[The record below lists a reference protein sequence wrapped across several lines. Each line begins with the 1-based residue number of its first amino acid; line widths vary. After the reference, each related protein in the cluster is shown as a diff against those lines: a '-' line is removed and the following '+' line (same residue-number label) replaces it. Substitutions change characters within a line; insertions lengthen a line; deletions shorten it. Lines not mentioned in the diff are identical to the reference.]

1 MKDIAPI
8 LKSLGL
14 LDSEVKTYLL
24 ALENGPGTVL
34 DLAKSTKL
42 SRQAV
47 YVAINAL
54 TERGL
59 MSSALRGK
67 KRFYAAERPS
77 KLLAYAKRHESE
89 MKERVQDL
97 QQILPELE
105 LQIGGERPTV
115 RVFEGKEGIR
125 AIIADMGESRPKQ
138 TNEIADLQAMN
149 TILTPEDLKPMR
161 LELKRFGTKVRGIY
175 AGPATGKTVE
185 ADRYFLPKE
194 LSGFKSDITVYDDK
208 IALVT
213 FEGKMY
219 SVLIESANLAKALRT
234 LFELAFRGVKD
245 FKEK

>member
-14 LDSEVKTYLL
+14 LDSEVKTYLS
-24 ALENGPGTVL
+24 AMENGPGTVM
-34 DLAKSTKL
+34 DLSKNAKL

-47 YVAINAL
+47 YVAIDVLAK
-54 TERGL
+54 RGL

-67 KRFYAAERPS
+67 KRYYAAEHPS
-77 KLLAYAKRHESE
+77 KLLAYAKRHEAE

-97 QQILPELE
+97 QRLLPEIE
-105 LQIGGERPTV
+105 LQIGGERPAV

-125 AIIADMGESRPKQ
+125 AIIADMQESRPKQ
-138 TNEIADLQAMN
+138 TSEIADLQAMN
-149 TILTPEDLKPMR
+149 AILTPEDLKPMR

-175 AGPATGKTVE
+175 AGAPTGKTVE

-194 LSGFKSDITVYDDK
+194 LSGFKSDITVYGDK
-208 IALVT
+208 IAMIT

-219 SVLIESANLAKALRT
+219 SVLIESASLAKALRT
-234 LFELAFRGVKD
+234 LFELSFRCVQD
-245 FKEK
+245 LKEK